1 MAAADRLNP
10 AREVVLEVGAEGG
23 SLTLS
28 RERAQDGRWRFRLE
42 RNETTLRDVL
52 LDDDQSTMSLGFAED
67 PYANS
72 LDQALASSDQCPW
85 FRLFPLQV
93 HPQFLDAVLIR
104 CREAVRA

>member
-1 MAAADRLNP
+1 MVTTADQSNS

-52 LDDDQSTMSLGFAED
+52 LDDDQSTRSHGFAED
-67 PYANS
+67 RYASS
-72 LDQALASSDQCPW
+72 LDQALTLLDQYP
-85 FRLFPLQV
+85 
-93 HPQFLDAVLIR
+93 
-104 CREAVRA
+104 